1 MSKEKFLQGRAAI
14 VTGGTSGIGK
24 AIALALAERGADVAV
39 GSRSASTSSCQ
50 AEIESRGVKGLAMNL
65 DVSSTDSVKAFYD
78 ATLQDFGKVDI
89 LVNAAGIGYEH
100 AICDH
105 PDEEWY
111 RTIDVNLNGIYRTT
125 KLCFP
130 GMIERK
136 WGRIINIAS
145 TYASVGILLN
155 AAYCTSKA
163 AILGLTRCV
172 ALEGAAHGV
181 SCNSISP
188 GWVET
193 KMATDVATRL
203 AKIEGRTAAEY
214 LEDIKQ
220 SYPQKRIIQPEE
232 IGALAVFLCRD
243 EAFGITMEDITVAA
257 GSLW

>member
-1 MSKEKFLQGRAAI
+1 MNQAKFLQNRVAI

-24 AIALALAERGADVAV
+24 AIAIALAQSGANIAV
-39 GSRSASTSSCQ
+39 GSRSASKSSCQ
-50 AEIESRGVKGLAMNL
+50 AEIESQGVNALVMNL
-65 DVSSTDSVKAFYD
+65 DVSSTDSVQAFYD
-78 ATLQDFGKVDI
+78 ATLNSFGKVDI
-89 LVNAAGIGYEH
+89 LINAAGIACEH
-100 AICDH
+100 TMCNH
-105 PDEEWY
+105 PDEDWY
-111 RTIDVNLNGIYRTT
+111 RVMDVNLNGIYRTT
-125 KLCFP
+125 KLCLP

-145 TYASVGILLN
+145 TYASVGIPLH

-193 KMATDVATRL
+193 KMATEVAMRL
-203 AKIEGRTAAEY
+203 AETEGRTATEY
-214 LEDIKQ
+214 LEEIKE
-220 SYPQKRIIQPEE
+220 SYPQKRLIQPEE
-232 IGALAVFLCRD
+232 IGAMAAFLCRD
-243 EAFGITMEDITVAA
+243 EALGITMEDITISA

>member
-1 MSKEKFLQGRAAI
+1 MSQGKFLQNRIAI

-24 AIALALAERGADVAV
+24 AIALALAQNGANVAV

-50 AEIESRGVKGLAMNL
+50 AEIESQGVQALVMNL
-65 DVSSTDSVKAFYD
+65 DVSSTDSVQGFYD
-78 ATLQDFGKVDI
+78 ATIKAFDKVDI
-89 LVNAAGIGYEH
+89 LVNAAGIAYEH
-100 AICDH
+100 EMCNH

-111 RTIDVNLNGIYRTT
+111 KVIDINLNGIYRTT

-145 TYASVGILLN
+145 TSASVGAPLH

-172 ALEGAAHGV
+172 ALEGAPHGV

-193 KMATDVATRL
+193 NLAQGMIRRL
-203 AKIEGRTAAEY
+203 SQIEGQTATEY
-214 LEDIKQ
+214 LEEIKE
-220 SYPQKRIIQPEE
+220 SYPQKRIIQPQE
-232 IGALAVFLCRD
+232 IGALAAFLCRD
-243 EAFGITMEDITVAA
+243 EALGITMEDITLAA
-257 GSLW
+257 GSMW

>member
-1 MSKEKFLQGRAAI
+1 MSQVKFLESRVAI

-24 AIALALAERGADVAV
+24 AIAIALAQSGANVAV

-50 AEIESRGVKGLAMNL
+50 AEIESQGVKALVMNL
-65 DVSSTDSVKAFYD
+65 DVSLTNSVQAFYD
-78 ATLQDFGKVDI
+78 ATLDSFGKVDI
-89 LVNAAGIGYEH
+89 LVNAAGIACEH
-100 AICDH
+100 TICNH
-105 PDEEWY
+105 PDEDWY
-111 RTIDVNLNGIYRTT
+111 KVIDINLNGIYRTT
-125 KLCFP
+125 KLCLP

-145 TYASVGILLN
+145 TYASVGVPLH

-172 ALEGAAHGV
+172 ALEGAPHGV

-193 KMATDVATRL
+193 KMATEVATRL
-203 AKIEGRTAAEY
+203 AETEGRTAAEY
-214 LEDIKQ
+214 LEEIKE
-220 SYPQKRIIQPEE
+220 SYPQKRLIQPQEVGE
-232 IGALAVFLCRD
+232 LAVFLCRD
-243 EAFGITMEDITVAA
+243 EALGITMEDITISA

>member
-1 MSKEKFLQGRAAI
+1 MSQAKFLQNRIAI

-24 AIALALAERGADVAV
+24 AIAIALAQSGANVAV
-39 GSRSASTSSCQ
+39 GSRSASTSSCHS
-50 AEIESRGVKGLAMNL
+50 EIESQGVKALVMNL
-65 DVSSTDSVKAFYD
+65 DVSSTESVEAFYD
-78 ATLQDFGKVDI
+78 ATIKTFDKVDI
-89 LVNAAGIGYEH
+89 LVNAAGIAYEH
-100 AICDH
+100 QMCNH

-111 RTIDVNLNGIYRTT
+111 KVIDINLNGIYRTT

-145 TYASVGILLN
+145 TSASVGAPLH

-172 ALEGAAHGV
+172 ALEGAPYGV

-193 KMATDVATRL
+193 KLAEGMIGRL
-203 AKIEGRTAAEY
+203 AQVEGRTAAEY
-214 LEDIKQ
+214 LEEIKQ
-220 SYPQKRIIQPEE
+220 SYPQKRIIQPQE
-232 IGALAVFLCRD
+232 IGTLAAFLCRD
-243 EAFGITMEDITVAA
+243 EALGITMEDITIAA

>member
-24 AIALALAERGADVAV
+24 AIAVALAERGADVAI
-39 GSRSASTSSCQ
+39 GSRSASTSPCK
-50 AEIESRGVKGLAMNL
+50 AEIESLGVKALAIAL

-78 ATLQDFGKVDI
+78 ATVQGFGKVDI
-89 LVNAAGIGYEH
+89 LVNAAGIAYEH

-111 RTIDVNLNGIYRTT
+111 RSIDVNLNGIYRTT

-145 TYASVGILLN
+145 TSASMGAELH

-193 KMATDVATRL
+193 NLAEGMIGRL

-220 SYPQKRIIQPEE
+220 SYPQKRIIQPPE
-232 IGALAVFLCRD
+232 IGAIAAFLCRD

>member
-1 MSKEKFLQGRAAI
+1 
-14 VTGGTSGIGK
+14 
-24 AIALALAERGADVAV
+24 
-39 GSRSASTSSCQ
+39 
-50 AEIESRGVKGLAMNL
+50 MNL
-65 DVSSTDSVKAFYD
+65 DVSSTDSVRAFYD
-78 ATLQDFGKVDI
+78 ATIKAFDKVDI
-89 LVNAAGIGYEH
+89 LVNAAGIAYEH
-100 AICDH
+100 EICHH

-145 TYASVGILLN
+145 TSASMGAPLH
-155 AAYCTSKA
+155 AAYCTYKA

-193 KMATDVATRL
+193 NLAEGMIGRL
-203 AKIEGRTAAEY
+203 AQVEGRTAAEY
-214 LEDIKQ
+214 LDNIKQ

-232 IGALAVFLCRD
+232 IGALAIFLCRD